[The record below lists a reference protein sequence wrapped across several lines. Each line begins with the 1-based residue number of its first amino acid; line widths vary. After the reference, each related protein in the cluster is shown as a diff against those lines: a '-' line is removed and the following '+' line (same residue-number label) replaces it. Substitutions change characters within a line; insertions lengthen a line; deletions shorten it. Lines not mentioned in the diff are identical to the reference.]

1 MLGFGAEFNVES
13 RKYSFLKYMIRGLFS
28 VFFSRG
34 QHRKY
39 LRVYYESSFN
49 VDSVFCSMVNDSI
62 GSHPKFLPRALNSEF
77 STLEAYICFRVGG
90 TSFLMTYLESLLK
103 DDSIYN
109 PENFLR
115 CSRVLLERAQKK
127 YHKQKNRQ
135 HPDRTFIYQ

>member
-77 STLEAYICFRVGG
+77 STLEAYIWSWVCD
-90 TSFLMTYLESLLK
+90 TIFLIIYLESWLK
-103 DDSIYN
+103 DDSGYV
-109 PENFLR
+109 PEYFLR
-115 CSRVLLERAQKK
+115 CSEVGS
-127 YHKQKNRQ
+127 
-135 HPDRTFIYQ
+135 F